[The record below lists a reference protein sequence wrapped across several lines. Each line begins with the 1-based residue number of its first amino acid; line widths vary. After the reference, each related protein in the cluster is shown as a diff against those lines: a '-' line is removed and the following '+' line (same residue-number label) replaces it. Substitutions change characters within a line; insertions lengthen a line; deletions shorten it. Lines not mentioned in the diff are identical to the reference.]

1 MSSSAYVLKNI
12 FKLNEYEYK
21 TKIKSSNFD
30 NEIEDIEEDL
40 LYRKYINT
48 LEQQVVQEYKK
59 TNIGIEQVMEK
70 MEQEMKRVK
79 LNNKVRLTF
88 IINSLLC
95 FIFSFTTLL
104 IYYLAVLDKV
114 NLNPI
119 YVIIWI
125 PVSFGAWLANSINY
139 EIWESNN
146 GEL

>member
-48 LEQQVVQEYKK
+48 LEQQVAQEYKK
-59 TNIGIEQVMEK
+59 TNMGIEQVMEK

-139 EIWESNN
+139 EIRESNN